1 MEHHGELLKRPVS
14 FMEQGVCNVNI
25 VSISEGGDWK
35 TLH

>member
-1 MEHHGELLKRPVS
+1 MEHHGELLKRPVG